1 MLKQRLWIYGKN
13 VIKQDFY
20 ASKTFLFLRKDKKIL
35 YIFVPMND
43 TNEIKVGLS
52 CPTAKYL
59 LKELLSD
66 DYLLKDKE
74 IIELLNSALQKN
86 KESMICSTYST
97 IIIDEHCRIF
107 MPEYSHK
114 EIKMP
119 YLPKTVYLFFLL
131 FEGGSEFKNLY
142 NYKEQLYHIY
152 QVVSKEKNLESE
164 KLKRSLEN
172 LVEPLN
178 NRIYEI
184 CSLIRRE
191 LACVVPEDLLE
202 EYAITGKW
210 GGLHQIRLERSYLQM
225 HEEIAQKLQ
234 IRLNNCEADK

>member
-1 MLKQRLWIYGKN
+1 
-13 VIKQDFY
+13 
-20 ASKTFLFLRKDKKIL
+20 
-35 YIFVPMND
+35 MND
-43 TNEIKVGLS
+43 SNDKRVSVSGPI
-52 CPTAKYL
+52 AKEM
-59 LKELLSD
+59 LKELLAN

-74 IIELLNSALQKN
+74 VIELLNWALKRN
-86 KESMICSTYST
+86 KDSVIRPAYSK
-97 IIIDEHCRIF
+97 IVIDEHCRIF

-119 YLPKTVYLFFLL
+119 YLPKTVYIFFLL
-131 FEGGSEFKNLY
+131 FESGSEFKNLY
-142 NYKEQLYHIY
+142 NYMEQLYHIY

-191 LACVVPEDLLE
+191 LAGVVPEELLD
-202 EYAITGKW
+202 EYTITGKW
-210 GGLHQIRLERSYLQM
+210 GGLHQIRLERSYV
-225 HEEIAQKLQ
+225 Q
-234 IRLNNCEADK
+234 IHDKILEDYQRKFASLKS